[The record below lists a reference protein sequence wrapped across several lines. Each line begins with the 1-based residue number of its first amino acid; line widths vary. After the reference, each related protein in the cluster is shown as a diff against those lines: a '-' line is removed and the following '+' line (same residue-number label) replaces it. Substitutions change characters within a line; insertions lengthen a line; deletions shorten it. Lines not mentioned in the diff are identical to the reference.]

1 MRAFCWVLIGLSL
14 SFASCAL
21 PGNSQEPDNEI
32 YNRYC
37 ATCHGLDARGG
48 NASTLF
54 DDRWQFGDTDER
66 IKANILDGIEENGM
80 PGFRG
85 VLTEAQAEEL
95 VATIRRMRGQ
105 PVMTTLSQPALET
118 TLDYELAVAHWIPA
132 DAGLKIPWA
141 IDFLDPHTALVTERP
156 GRLRMVINGVLHP
169 DPISGTPRV
178 LATGQGGLLDVA
190 VDPDYAANGW
200 VYLGYSHGI
209 GAGGSGPSMTRI
221 VRGRI
226 RNHTWTDEMV
236 LFEAPYKTYLPTRH
250 HFGTRIVFDRQ
261 GVLYFSIGDRGRPEQ
276 AQDLSRPN
284 GKVHRIHRDGT
295 IPRDNPFANRPTAM
309 PSIFSYGHRNPQGL
323 ALYPATGE
331 LWALEHGPRGGDEL
345 NICRAGKNYGWPVIT
360 YGINYDGTVIS
371 EVRRRDGMEQPI
383 YYWKPSTAVCGL
395 NVVDG
400 RMFPYWQGRLLVANL
415 KVRDVRLLDID
426 AGRVMHEETVLKDF
440 GRVREAVCGPDGAV
454 YLVVNEPNAV
464 LRVSVNPN

>member
-1 MRAFCWVLIGLSL
+1 MRTFCWAVIGLSL
-14 SFASCAL
+14 SFASCVL
-21 PGNSQEPDNEI
+21 PGNSQEPGNQTYD
-32 YNRYC
+32 RYC

-54 DDRWQFGDTDER
+54 DDRWQFGETDER
-66 IKANILDGIEENGM
+66 IGANILNGIESNGM
-80 PGFRG
+80 PGFG
-85 VLTEAQAEEL
+85 DVLTKGQAEEL
-95 VATIRRMRGQ
+95 IAYIRRMRGQ
-105 PVMTTLSQPALET
+105 PVMKTLKQPAVET

-132 DAGLKIPWA
+132 DAGLELPWA
-141 IDFLDPHTALVTERP
+141 IDFLDVHTALVTERP

-169 DPISGTPRV
+169 DPISGTPQV
-178 LATGQGGLLDVA
+178 LAAGQGGLLDVA

-200 VYLGYSHGI
+200 IYLGYSHGS

-226 RNHTWTDEMV
+226 RNHAWTNEMV
-236 LFEAPYKTYLPTRH
+236 LFEAPFKTYLPTRH
-250 HFGTRIVFDRQ
+250 HYGTRIVFDRQ
-261 GVLYFSIGDRGRPEQ
+261 GFLYFSIGDRGRKEQ

-295 IPRDNPFANRPTAM
+295 IPRDNPFVNRPTAM

-323 ALYPATGE
+323 AVHPATGE
-331 LWALEHGPRGGDEL
+331 VWSLEHGPRGGDEL
-345 NICRAGKNYGWPVIT
+345 NICRAGNNYGWPVIT

-371 EVRRRDGMEQPI
+371 EARRRDDMEQPI

-400 RMFPYWQGRLLVANL
+400 KMFPYWQGHLLVANL
-415 KVRDVRLLDID
+415 KVRDVRLLDIA
-426 AGRVMHEETVLKDF
+426 AGRVMHEETILKDF

-454 YLVVNEPNAV
+454 YLVVNEPDAV

>member
-105 PVMTTLSQPALET
+105 PIMTTLSQPAVET

-209 GAGGSGPSMTRI
+209 GAGGSGNFFPIYRQSCGNSFGYGQNPAARYRSRRSPRLFYHRRDLCAGIARI
-221 VRGRI
+221 FRARPGRKGY
-226 RNHTWTDEMV
+226 RR
-236 LFEAPYKTYLPTRH
+236 RH
-250 HFGTRIVFDRQ
+250 HQ
-261 GVLYFSIGDRGRPEQ
+261 SGR
-276 AQDLSRPN
+276 
-284 GKVHRIHRDGT
+284 
-295 IPRDNPFANRPTAM
+295 
-309 PSIFSYGHRNPQGL
+309 
-323 ALYPATGE
+323 
-331 LWALEHGPRGGDEL
+331 
-345 NICRAGKNYGWPVIT
+345 
-360 YGINYDGTVIS
+360 
-371 EVRRRDGMEQPI
+371 
-383 YYWKPSTAVCGL
+383 
-395 NVVDG
+395 
-400 RMFPYWQGRLLVANL
+400 
-415 KVRDVRLLDID
+415 
-426 AGRVMHEETVLKDF
+426 
-440 GRVREAVCGPDGAV
+440 
-454 YLVVNEPNAV
+454 
-464 LRVSVNPN
+464 